1 MLTSLR
7 LCRIML
13 CLAARIF
20 AVGTYIAFAVAVC
33 VICAQAVQG
42 RAEPKRPGIVD
53 KQVEDPVT
61 TGSSRRP
68 DLDRA
73 ALKKLI
79 R

>member
-1 MLTSLR
+1 MLSS
-7 LCRIML
+7 
-13 CLAARIF
+13 AARIF
-20 AVGTYIAFAVAVC
+20 AVGTYIIFAIAAY
-33 VICAQAVQG
+33 VICAQAVQD
-42 RAEPKRPGIVD
+42 RAEPKRSVIVY

-61 TGSSRRP
+61 TGSNRRP